1 MFLMQANTS
10 DINRSREREDR
21 RKQALGLVEY
31 LHVAAKAAGDKK
43 LQEAYLAAFRALDSV
58 RERTFEDLG
67 HGQ

>member
-1 MFLMQANTS
+1 MQANSS
-10 DINRSREREDR
+10 DVNHRREREDR

>member
-1 MFLMQANTS
+1 MQANTS
-10 DINRSREREDR
+10 DINRSRELEDR

-31 LHVAAKAAGDKK
+31 LHVAARASGDAKRK
-43 LQEAYLAAFRALDSV
+43 EAYLAAFRALDSV